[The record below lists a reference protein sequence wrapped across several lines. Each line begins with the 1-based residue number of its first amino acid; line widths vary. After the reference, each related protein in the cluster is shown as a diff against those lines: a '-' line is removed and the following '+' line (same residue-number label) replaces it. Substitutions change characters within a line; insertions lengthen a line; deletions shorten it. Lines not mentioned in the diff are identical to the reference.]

1 MEMVEVP
8 PFSRLTEAA
17 ANRKKHQFSVLP
29 TITASYE
36 RLTVVGL
43 CIALLTLTLW
53 TFFGEVEYRVKFQ
66 GVLIKAG
73 ERYEVISLET
83 GFLTHVAMSDGQFIS
98 AGEEL
103 ASLSLP
109 ELDRKI
115 ALLRQEYD
123 IFRDE
128 QSESVVDSPVLSSH
142 LSALDA
148 AMSALE
154 AQRSVRSKIIAP
166 TSGEVMTT
174 HVETGD
180 FVAAGTSVARIRRTK
195 TEDGGEDSIQA
206 VFAVAP
212 AIAARL
218 LTGSSAN
225 IEVEV
230 NGTPYYVPGTVTLVS
245 KTSFPEWLVSLL
257 PETSIGAYRVRVALE
272 KTLDPDIVHGK
283 ECVVRILVDEGTPFS
298 ILLRGLV

>member
-1 MEMVEVP
+1 MP
-8 PFSRLTEAA
+8 PFTRLTKAA
-17 ANRKKHQFSVLP
+17 ADRKKHQFSVLP

-43 CIALLTLTLW
+43 CVALLMLTLW

-66 GVLIKAG
+66 GVLIKSG

-83 GFLTHVAMSDGQFIS
+83 GFLTHVAMSDGQLIS

-103 ASLSLP
+103 ARLSLP
-109 ELDRKI
+109 DLDRKI
-115 ALLRQEYD
+115 ALLRKEYN
-123 IFRDE
+123 FSRDE
-128 QSESVVDSPVLSSH
+128 HSEAMVDSPVPPFDLT
-142 LSALDA
+142 ALAA

-154 AQRSVRSKIIAP
+154 VQRSVRSIIIAP
-166 TSGEVMTT
+166 TNGEVMTA

-180 FVAAGTSVARIRRTK
+180 FVAAGTSVARIRRTT

-212 AIAARL
+212 ATAERL
-218 LTGSSAN
+218 LMGSSAS

-230 NGTPYYVPGTVTLVS
+230 NGTPHNVPGTVTLIS

-257 PETSIGAYRVRVALE
+257 PATSIGAYRVSVEL
-272 KTLDPDIVHGK
+272 KNTLDPDIVHGK